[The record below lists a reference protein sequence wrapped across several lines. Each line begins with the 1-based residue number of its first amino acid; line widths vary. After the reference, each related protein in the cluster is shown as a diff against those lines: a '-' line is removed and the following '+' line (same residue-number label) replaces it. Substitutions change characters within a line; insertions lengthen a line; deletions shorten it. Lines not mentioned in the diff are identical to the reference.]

1 MPEPHIAHWDD
12 VPSSKRGLGEIA
24 AEWRDLGTGAG
35 TVRVGLRRFGIEPG
49 MRPTPAHDHGAEE
62 EIFYVLGGSG
72 VTWVNGQTYEI
83 CEGDGIVYLPRSGA
97 HTVVA
102 GPDGLDVLAFGQRL
116 DAELCHLPRAGVMW
130 AGAAWVPDAVAAG
143 HPFKQEWE
151 KGGPL
156 PMPEAP
162 SPRPP
167 FVVALADAPEQ
178 VLERPG
184 RSIRRRDIGRAA
196 GSQATGLKHI
206 ELAPGSRSY
215 PRHCHSAEEELFVV
229 LAGEGTVVVGDAE
242 APVRLGSVV
251 ARPAG
256 SREAHAFRA
265 GPAGLAMLAYGTREP
280 HDICFYPDS
289 NKLFFRGL
297 GVIGRVEPLDYWDGE
312 D

>member
-1 MPEPHIAHWDD
+1 MPETHVMHWDD
-12 VPSSKRGLGEIA
+12 VPSSTRGLGEIGA
-24 AEWRDLGTGAG
+24 AWRDLGTASG

-49 MRPTPAHDHGAEE
+49 MRPTPAHEHGAEE
-62 EIFYVLGGSG
+62 EIFYVLAGSG
-72 VTWVNGQTYEI
+72 VSWVNGETFEI
-83 CEGDGIVYLPRSGA
+83 REGDAIVYLPRSGA

-102 GPDGLDVLAFGQRL
+102 GPAGLDVLAFGQRL

-130 AGAAWVPDAVAAG
+130 AGPAWVPDAVAGG

-162 SPRPP
+162 SPRPR
-167 FVVALADAPEQ
+167 FIVALADAPEQ

-184 RSIRRRDIGRAA
+184 RSIRTRDLGRAA
-196 GSQATGLKHI
+196 GSQATGLRQI
-206 ELAPGSRSY
+206 ALAPASRSY

-229 LAGEGTVVVGDAE
+229 LEGDGTVVIGEAE
-242 APVRLGSVV
+242 APVRAGSLIS
-251 ARPAG
+251 RPAG
-256 SREAHAFRA
+256 SRLAHAFRA
-265 GPAGLAMLAYGTREP
+265 GEHGLFMLAYGAREP
-280 HDICFYPDS
+280 DDICFYPDS

-297 GVIGRVEPLDYWDGE
+297 GVLGRIEPLDYWDGE